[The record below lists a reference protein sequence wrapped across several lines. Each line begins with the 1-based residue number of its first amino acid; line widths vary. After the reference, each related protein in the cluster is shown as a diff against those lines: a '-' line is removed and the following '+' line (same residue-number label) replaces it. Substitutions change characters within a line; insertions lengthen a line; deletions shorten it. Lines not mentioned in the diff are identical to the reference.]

1 MVTCHYNVT
10 RHTRSTTMATEA
22 QLTDRIQRI
31 KAALLALGDLRPGA
45 LSEQYNTCRTPG
57 CRCKA
62 DPPQRHGPY
71 HQLSYSHHGKESH
84 REHPP
89 RTHHHGHLPD
99 RQLPQAARPHRP
111 MDRHRHRTGPPPTP
125 PTPIA
130 ATTPPPAPLHFKPTR
145 AIQLRRSNPSNTGPS
160 GPSMPIQHALT
171 LG

>member
-1 MVTCHYNVT
+1 
-10 RHTRSTTMATEA
+10 MASEA
-22 QLTDRIQRI
+22 ELTDRIQRI

-71 HQLSYSHHGKESH
+71 HQLSYSHRGQKPH

-89 RTHHHGHLPD
+89 RTHHTVTSQIANYRKLRDLIDQWIDTGIELD
-99 RQLPQAARPHRP
+99 RLRRQ
-111 MDRHRHRTGPPPTP
+111 

-130 ATTPPPAPLHFKPTR
+130 AASHTPNTSAPSLQTDTSHPASPLKPQEYR
-145 AIQLRRSNPSNTGPS
+145 AF
-160 GPSMPIQHALT
+160 
-171 LG
+171 